1 MSNICPLFKQFDKR
15 SYISTIIAI
24 KKTCPYAQI
33 TAILISTNHIRSKTM
48 NTLTAQKEYTKED
61 IIKAF
66 LSLDANIL
74 INLYTNE
81 NTIFGHIK
89 ENEKVP
95 IKQYLENLGLINI
108 DRFLDDLFLNG
119 HNINNG
125 YVTERDLGERCFDLY
140 KERTDYLLAKIPI
153 HKTYEEENDD
163 NDILHYNLDGMN
175 T

>member
-1 MSNICPLFKQFDKR
+1 
-15 SYISTIIAI
+15 
-24 KKTCPYAQI
+24 
-33 TAILISTNHIRSKTM
+33 M